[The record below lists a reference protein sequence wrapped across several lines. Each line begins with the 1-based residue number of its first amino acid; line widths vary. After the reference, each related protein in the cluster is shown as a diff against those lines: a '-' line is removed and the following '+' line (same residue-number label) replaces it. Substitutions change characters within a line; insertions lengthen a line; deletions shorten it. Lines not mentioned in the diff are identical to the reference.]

1 MTLRLR
7 LEPLRLEDAGALQRI
22 TDDPIVISSINFLTA
37 PFTIEDARALIHGG
51 EGDVFYGAWQSTTG
65 ELVGVVGTH
74 LVGGHEIEI
83 GYWMATRFAGQGYAS
98 EAARGVIDLMRSA
111 HPSRTIF
118 AECRPQNV
126 ASWRVLEKLGFR
138 PTGEDGHRD
147 GRKRLVLNRS

>member
-7 LEPLRLEDAGALQRI
+7 LEPLRLADAEALQRI
-22 TDDPIVISSINFLTA
+22 SDDPLVISSINFLTA
-37 PFTIEDARALIHGG
+37 PFTIEDARVLIHGG
-51 EGDVFYGAWQSTTG
+51 EGDVFFGAWHSATG
-65 ELVGVVGTH
+65 DLVGVVGSH
-74 LVGGHEIEI
+74 LVGEHEIEI

-98 EAARGVIDLMRSA
+98 EAARGVIDLLRAA

-118 AECRPQNV
+118 AECRPQNA

-147 GRKRLVLNRS
+147 GRKRLVLNPS